1 MLRCI
6 DFLFRLSTQFQ
17 RKQSLKGCR
26 KNRCSLGNLYKLRFS
41 NELHFSV
48 NLQDEDLRL
57 Y

>member
-6 DFLFRLSTQFQ
+6 DFLFRLSIQFQ
-17 RKQSLKGCR
+17 KKQSLRRCR

-48 NLQDEDLRL
+48 NLQYEDLRL